1 MKRGW
6 QWPVGIAAVLA
17 TVVIADVT
25 VAIIAGRDEAFAV
38 EPNYYQKAVH
48 FDDEMALRAESQ
60 RLDWSLAPTLQLGRP
75 GAPGTVSLSLHDS
88 SGRPITG
95 ARVQL
100 LAMHNARA
108 SHQLTASLTE
118 RGDGKYDAPLDAER
132 PGEWELRFLVTRG
145 GDRFASRERI
155 DAAPPH

>member
-17 TVVIADVT
+17 VVVIADVT

-38 EPNYYQKAVH
+38 EPDYYRKAVH
-48 FDDEMALRAESQ
+48 FDDEMALRAESA
-60 RLDWSLAPTLQLGRP
+60 RLDWQLAPSLQLGRP
-75 GAPGTVSLSLHDS
+75 GAPGSVSLEVHDS
-88 SGRPITG
+88 AGRPVTG

-108 SHQLTASLTE
+108 SHQLEAALTE
-118 RGDGKYDAPLDAER
+118 RGDGRYDAPLDAER

-145 GDRFASRERI
+145 TDRFEARERV
-155 DAAPPH
+155 DVAAPR